1 MKKKHKKTFKKILNM
16 DLLEDLNVN
25 FVMIYI
31 NHKIL
36 TLLKNDINY
45 HRYNISQC
53 FLKKYNRLLL
63 F

>member
-1 MKKKHKKTFKKILNM
+1 M

-25 FVMIYI
+25 FVMIYL

-53 FLKKYNRLLL
+53 FLKKYNKLLL